1 MARYILTK
9 DFVRLKESAGTIF
22 NVSNVKVEISETAVA
37 GSGVI
42 LYPSRKMNFS
52 KRLYAARAPSD
63 CGVAV
68 IGVLA
73 GEGNK
78 IDDGLENLFDD
89 TFSADEINKLFGN
102 QPAVKIEDNTAGATS
117 CSCDDETI
125 TEEDWQKIFGR

>member
-9 DFVRLKESAGTIF
+9 DFVRLKESAGTIV
-22 NVSNVKVEISETAVA
+22 NVSNVKVEISETALA

-42 LYPSRKMNFS
+42 LYPSRKMSFN

-73 GEGNK
+73 GEGNE
-78 IDDGLENLFDD
+78 IDDRLESLFDD
-89 TFSADEINKLFGN
+89 TVSSDDINNLFGD
-102 QPAVKIEDNTAGATS
+102 QPPVHLK
-117 CSCDDETI
+117 DDDDGFV
-125 TEEDWQKIFGR
+125 TEEDWRKIFGR